1 MTAYDRFFC
10 SILKLFFYAIKY
22 FFVISWHGIRT
33 VFTNRK
39 KIIVFAIGTGVLL
52 GANYLFT
59 VLHISNGLFHGW
71 WQTYLFVYIFLL
83 NGGLWGRIKNYVM
96 NVKYGK
102 LFESIRFIST
112 DDFYPRYIETTI
124 TENMKI
130 ITFYCNIPLSVWLK
144 KQDLLESAFNTR
156 FHEIKNRPNDNRM
169 IDIYILTKEL
179 ASMIP
184 WNDGFISNGDV
195 LNIGEGYFGTVGMN
209 LIRQPH
215 AFIAGETGSGK
226 SIILQC
232 MIYQSLIKNYE
243 VKLIDFK
250 RGVSF
255 SCFSG
260 LIDIVI
266 ELEQANKLFAE
277 LIKEVNNR
285 LDLFVA
291 ENVQDIKSYNQ
302 KMRKTGGKDLKRII
316 VVVDELA
323 ELVDCGGADKEEKAI
338 IQTINKN
345 LRTLARIARASGVHL
360 LLGVQRPDSSIIDG
374 QIKSNIPFR
383 VCGKFADTQPSIIVL
398 GNSRAIELPNIPG
411 RFIADN
417 QELQA
422 YYFKAKQVENLRS
435 YYMHAEYTRSASTKQ
450 DTSPKENKTENYNNV
465 TDIENS
471 ESTTNNRKELNF
483 DFSDMEL

>member
-1 MTAYDRFFC
+1 MTDYDRFFLG
-10 SILKLFFYAIKY
+10 ILKLFFHVIKY
-22 FFVISWHGIRT
+22 FFVISWYGIRT

-39 KIIVFAIGTGVLL
+39 KIIVLATGTGVLL
-52 GANYLFT
+52 GVNYLLT
-59 VLHISNGLFHGW
+59 ILYISNGLFNGW
-71 WQTYLFVYIFLL
+71 WKIYLFVYVFLL
-83 NGGLWGRIKNYVM
+83 NGGLWDRIKNYVM
-96 NVKYGK
+96 NVKYEK
-102 LFESIRFIST
+102 LFESIHFVST
-112 DDFYPRYIETTI
+112 DNFYPRYIETTI

-130 ITFYCNIPLSVWLK
+130 ITFYCNIPLSVWVK
-144 KQDLLESAFNTR
+144 KQDLLESAFNAR
-156 FHEIKNRPNDNRM
+156 FHEIKDRPNDNRM
-169 IDIYILTKEL
+169 IDIYILIKEL
-179 ASMIP
+179 LSMIP
-184 WNDGFISNGDV
+184 WNDDFISDGDV
-195 LNIGEGYFGTVGMN
+195 LNIGGGYFGTVGMN

-232 MIYQSLIKNYE
+232 MIYQALVKNYE

-266 ELEQANKLFAE
+266 ELEQANTLFAE

-285 LDLFVA
+285 LDLFVD

-302 KMRKTGGKDLKRII
+302 KMRKTGGKNLKRII
-316 VVVDELA
+316 VVIDELA

-338 IQTINKN
+338 IQAINKN

-383 VCGKFADTQPSIIVL
+383 VCGRFADPQPSIIVL
-398 GNSRAIELPNIPG
+398 GDKRAVELPNIPG

-417 QELQA
+417 QEIQA
-422 YYFKAKQVENLRS
+422 YYFKAEQVINLRPHIINPKNSNIFETEQVEIPEMLKQRTERKIYGVKKCTS
-435 YYMHAEYTRSASTKQ
+435 KTKKSL
-450 DTSPKENKTENYNNV
+450 D
-465 TDIENS
+465 
-471 ESTTNNRKELNF
+471 L
-483 DFSDMEL
+483 DFEDLDL

>member
-1 MTAYDRFFC
+1 MTDYDRFFLG
-10 SILKLFFYAIKY
+10 ILKLIFHVIKY
-22 FFVISWHGIRT
+22 CFVISWYGIRT

-39 KIIVFAIGTGVLL
+39 KIIVLATGTGVLL
-52 GANYLFT
+52 GVNYLLT
-59 VLHISNGLFHGW
+59 ILHISNGLFNGW
-71 WQTYLFVYIFLL
+71 WKIYLFVYVFLL
-83 NGGLWGRIKNYVM
+83 NGGLWDRIKNYVM
-96 NVKYGK
+96 NVKYEK
-102 LFESIRFIST
+102 LFESIHFVST
-112 DDFYPRYIETTI
+112 DNFYPRYIETTI

-130 ITFYCNIPLSVWLK
+130 ITFYCNIPLSIWVK
-144 KQDLLESAFNTR
+144 KQDLLESAFNAR
-156 FHEIKNRPNDNRM
+156 FHEIKDRPNDNRM
-169 IDIYILTKEL
+169 IDIYILIKEL
-179 ASMIP
+179 SSMIP
-184 WNDGFISNGDV
+184 WNDDFISDGDV

-232 MIYQSLIKNYE
+232 MIYQALVKNYE

-266 ELEQANKLFAE
+266 ELEQAKTLFAE

-285 LDLFVA
+285 LDLFVD

-302 KMRKTGGKDLKRII
+302 KMGKIGGKDLKRII

-338 IQTINKN
+338 IQAINKN

-383 VCGKFADTQPSIIVL
+383 VCGRFADPQPSIIVL
-398 GNSRAIELPNIPG
+398 GDNRAVQLPNIPG

-417 QELQA
+417 QEIQA
-422 YYFKAKQVENLRS
+422 FYFKPEQIANLRS
-435 YYMHAEYTRSASTKQ
+435 RYLKSEQVTPQKTKRNEDKYQ
-450 DTSPKENKTENYNNV
+450 DADKKMKMPTS
-465 TDIENS
+465 D
-471 ESTTNNRKELNF
+471 NRKGLDLDF
-483 DFSDMEL
+483 DDFD